1 MNFFL
6 SLFLIKDV
14 YFLIVFAD
22 SLFRHTNN
30 TQNSTN
36 VRPHTT
42 AELPK
47 LHSRSDTLRR
57 NSARHENITNY
68 GKTANLPTIKKQEI
82 GDELRLAKARNER
95 RKIFMQV
102 IFN

>member
-6 SLFLIKDV
+6 SLFSIKDI
-14 YFLIVFAD
+14 YFLIVFPD
-22 SLFRHTNN
+22 SLFRHTNKS
-30 TQNSTN
+30 STN

-68 GKTANLPTIKKQEI
+68 GKTANLPTIKRQEI
-82 GDELRLAKARNER
+82 GDELRLAKARNDR
-95 RKIFMQV
+95 RKIFMHV

>member
-6 SLFLIKDV
+6 SLFSIKDI
-14 YFLIVFAD
+14 YFLIVFPD
-22 SLFRHTNN
+22 SLFRHTNK
-30 TQNSTN
+30 NSTN

-68 GKTANLPTIKKQEI
+68 GKTANLPTIKRQEI
-82 GDELRLAKARNER
+82 GDELRLAKARNDR